1 MWIYLWWYA
10 PNIFAGLNFSIE
22 SCFMS
27 VTAILWLSAFIA
39 SVAHILHMQQ
49 FSSHTP
55 VHKYIHNSFG
65 IHLVYTNIFVAALVY
80 IFWTF
85 SLHRYT
91 YCTKR
96 RKMLAAVQPGWGA
109 IFNTVCVCACYTT
122 KWKRVDIIFILV
134 KIPSK
139 WTSMLFILP
148 TIFPFLCLID
158 LVLIIKMDPC

>member
-1 MWIYLWWYA
+1 MCLVFLFGRLFYVGLMWIYLWWYA
-10 PNIFAGLNFSIE
+10 PNIFAGLLIFWLKVALCQWLLFS
-22 SCFMS
+22 
-27 VTAILWLSAFIA
+27 ALSAFIA
-39 SVAHILHMQQ
+39 SVAHNLHMQQ

-55 VHKYIHNSFG
+55 LHKYIHNSFG

-85 SLHRYT
+85 ILHRYT

-96 RKMLAAVQPGWGA
+96 SKMLAAVQPGWGA

-122 KWKRVDIIFILV
+122 KWKRVDIFFILV

-139 WTSMLFILP
+139 
-148 TIFPFLCLID
+148 
-158 LVLIIKMDPC
+158 